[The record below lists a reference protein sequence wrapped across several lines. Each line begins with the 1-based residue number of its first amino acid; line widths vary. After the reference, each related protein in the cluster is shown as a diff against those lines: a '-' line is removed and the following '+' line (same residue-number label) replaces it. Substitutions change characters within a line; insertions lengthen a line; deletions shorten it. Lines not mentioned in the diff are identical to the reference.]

1 MANRARI
8 TVEWLRRG
16 RPIEDVK
23 ILRNL
28 IVDVAGSETELKV
41 LDEKSFE
48 SAFDLEGLPRNT
60 IPQDILQQK
69 LAYRDTEAFTGWQYP
84 LEPKGESLREQVK
97 SLIPPQLDSDF
108 KTSISYA
115 LSHVVLDDLRRNI
128 EWGVLPEGLDDLSAA
143 ILTINLV
150 SQIARDEVDWL
161 RGLWSIAIQR
171 EKEEGLKRISAALGS
186 DRRIDDLL
194 DIMEE
199 TRDQL
204 KKHAHGDPIWGKLD
218 NWILGL
224 KQLLKEGV
232 KTLGERPEV
241 GKHSSQTTLR
251 ARINEELSTFG
262 KSSTYWH
269 SLSLRPDG
277 VRSYQMEP
285 TLNRLRANINVLR
298 SDLMLKLCE
307 YLADWKSHKRVTI
320 KDTKEAL
327 GISGSTAHQR
337 ILRLY
342 YAMSERYTPTLNRF
356 GLTYRYI
363 LTPLERSTIRSP
375 GLISRL
381 LMGSESSYRGATVH
395 LEPLDSKG
403 PDPSNLPS
411 DSLQVTVDSEIVSM
425 RLSLFDRTTGSW
437 IIDLDTEG
445 EPSKTSLW
453 LRRGFDRYVGSLVIP
468 TQRVLD
474 LMGLLW
480 VHRGN
485 WVSRQWLLEA
495 IKFPKR
501 TAEYVLKQIL
511 DGKLMSIL
519 YRPSLQY
526 CGLPEGVLTVACG
539 MNEAEITEFTSW
551 ITRTLPF
558 AKIFTDRFHTNM
570 VAEIRVPAYK
580 SDVVAGR
587 IKEKLEETDSMFNV
601 ASIQLKR
608 TFYMTALHRLMDH
621 KSRVWIDPWLK

>member
-8 TVEWLRRG
+8 TVDWLRKG
-16 RPIEDVK
+16 RSIEDVK

-28 IVDVAGSETELKV
+28 IVDVAGNETMLKV

-48 SAFDLEGLPRNT
+48 SAFDLKDLPKNSV
-60 IPQDILQQK
+60 PPEVLQQK
-69 LAYRDTEAFTGWQYP
+69 LAYRETEAFTGWQYP

-97 SLIPPQLDSDF
+97 SLLPPQLDPNF

-115 LSHVVLDDLRRNI
+115 LSRVVLGDLGRNV

-143 ILTINLV
+143 ILTINLI
-150 SQIARDEVDWL
+150 SQIAQDEVDWL
-161 RGLWSIAIQR
+161 KGFWSIAILK
-171 EKEEGLKRISAALGS
+171 EKEKGLKRISAAIGS
-186 DRRIDDLL
+186 DRRIEDLL
-194 DIMEE
+194 EIMEE
-199 TRDQL
+199 TRDQI

-224 KQLLKEGV
+224 KRLLKEGV

-241 GKHSSQTTLR
+241 GDLSSQSTLR
-251 ARINEELSTFG
+251 ARINEELRSFG
-262 KSSTYWH
+262 RSSTYWH

-277 VRSYQMEP
+277 ARSYQMEP
-285 TLNRLRANINVLR
+285 TLNRLRTNINVLR
-298 SDLMLKLCE
+298 SDMMLKLCE
-307 YLADWKSHKRVTI
+307 YLSNWQSHKRITI

-342 YAMSERYTPTLNRF
+342 YAMSERYTPTLDRF

-363 LTPLERSTIRSP
+363 LTPLERFTIRSP

-381 LMGSESSYRGATVH
+381 QMSSVSTYRGATVH
-395 LEPLDSKG
+395 LEPLDSVG

-425 RLSLFDRTTGSW
+425 RLNLFDRNTGSW
-437 IIDLDTEG
+437 IIDLDTER
-445 EPSKTSLW
+445 EPLKTSNW
-453 LRRGFDRYVGSLVIP
+453 IRRGFDRHVESLVTP
-468 TQRVLD
+468 SQRMLD
-474 LMGLLW
+474 LIGILW
-480 VHRGN
+480 AHRGN
-485 WVSRQWLLEA
+485 WISRQWLLEA
-495 IKFPKR
+495 LKFPKR
-501 TAEYVLKQIL
+501 TAEYVMKQIL
-511 DGKLMSIL
+511 DNKLMSIL

-526 CGLPEGVLTVACG
+526 CGLPEGVLAVACD
-539 MNEAEITEFTSW
+539 MKEAEIKEFTSW

-558 AKIFTDRFHTNM
+558 AKIYTDRYHTNM
-570 VAEIRVPAYK
+570 VAEIRVPSYK

-587 IKEKLEETDSMFNV
+587 MKEKLGETDAVFNV

-621 KSRVWIDPWLK
+621 KSQVWIDPWLN